1 MTNKKNV
8 DKKIQPLKGALE
20 FTSKDENKKLDEAN
34 ILLITG
40 LQDFKNNIEII
51 KQKNSDNSQYM

>member
-1 MTNKKNV
+1 MLI
-8 DKKIQPLKGALE
+8 KKIQPLKGALE

-40 LQDFKNNIEII
+40 LQDLKNNKEII

>member
-1 MTNKKNV
+1 MLI
-8 DKKIQPLKGALE
+8 KKIKPLKGALE